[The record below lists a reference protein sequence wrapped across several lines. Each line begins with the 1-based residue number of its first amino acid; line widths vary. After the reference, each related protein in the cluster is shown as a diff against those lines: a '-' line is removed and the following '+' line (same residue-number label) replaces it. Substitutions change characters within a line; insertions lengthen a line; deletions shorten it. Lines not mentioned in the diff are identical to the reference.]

1 MKEWFRE
8 WFNSK
13 EYLNVYQHRND
24 DDAEKLLNLILKE
37 IHLTK
42 HSYILDAACGAG
54 RHSIFL
60 SSKGF
65 NVIGFDLSKTLLM
78 QAKKDASEKNIKLNL
93 FCADIRKIYFKR
105 KFDLVLNLFTSF
117 GYFDNDE
124 ENFSFAENIIDS
136 MTFGAVYVFDYLNKE
151 FLLNNLVQ
159 ESISDI
165 GGRQITEKR
174 SFKGDRIIKEIEI
187 NNRGNKNSFFESVH
201 LYDAEFIIDQF
212 EKIGFKTGQTFGD
225 YEGNPFEKAVSPR
238 LIIFFSK

>member
-136 MTFGAVYVFDYLNKE
+136 MNFGAVYVFDYLNKE
-151 FLLNNLVQ
+151 FLLNNLVN
-159 ESISDI
+159 ESIRNI
-165 GGRQITEKR
+165 GDRQIIEKR
-174 SFKGDRIIKEIEI
+174 SFQGERIIKEIEI
-187 NNRGNKNSFFESVH
+187 RNGGKKNSYFESVH
-201 LYDAEFIIDQF
+201 LYDETFIIDRF
-212 EKIGFKTGQTFGD
+212 EKIGYKTGKIFGD
-225 YEGNPFEKAVSPR
+225 YEGHSFDRVISPR